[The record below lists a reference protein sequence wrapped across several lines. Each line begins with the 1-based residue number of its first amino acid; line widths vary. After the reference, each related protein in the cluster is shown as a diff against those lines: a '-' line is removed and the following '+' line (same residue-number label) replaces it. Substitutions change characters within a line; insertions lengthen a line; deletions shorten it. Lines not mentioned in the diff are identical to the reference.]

1 MPIVTHKIKGLKK
14 GRKYYFVVTAVNA
27 SGESKESEE
36 FSFTVGQ

>member
-1 MPIVTHKIKGLKK
+1 LKEGK
-14 GRKYYFVVTAVNA
+14 TYYFAVTAINA